1 MEAPE
6 LCRLPNPPR
15 SGLSSAASLSLL
27 EELLPELERERVDM
41 DGGAGGGGRWCL
53 CCCIASALRADEGRE
68 RAMHVGATNNWPGG
82 DLLPPVAA
90 PSGVSWP
97 HSPNRCDQNE
107 SSHRFH
113 IRSCGCV
120 DVSPEVLALWG
131 QKRSLEVVIA
141 ARKCNMR
148 TKMLF
153 QSDLPSAAEASRS
166 SSAGSDGSR
175 HANTRCCGRVVA
187 R

>member
-6 LCRLPNPPR
+6 LPRLPNPPR

-41 DGGAGGGGRWCL
+41 DGGAGGGGRWCRF
-53 CCCIASALRADEGRE
+53 CCIASALRADEGRE

-90 PSGVSWP
+90 PSGVRWS

-120 DVSPEVLALWG
+120 DVSPVVLALWG
-131 QKRSLEVVIA
+131 QTTQPGA

-153 QSDLPSAAEASRS
+153 QSGLYLRSRS
-166 SSAGSDGSR
+166 SSAGSDGSQ